1 MSKENP
7 DFLIAA
13 NLAHE
18 IQNPVQA
25 ILGLCETNLPTLNS
39 PESAQVLQKIKNC
52 AEELSNLVQDVLEF
66 AQFQQGQGKL
76 SLIAFDPVSA
86 FHETLAYLYPKA
98 RAKGIELL
106 GFTPADAPEQV
117 MGDKIKFKRILTNLL
132 HNAVKFTAKGTIH
145 ASLNFRESATGY
157 RVEMKVKDTGIGI
170 AQQRLAF
177 LFQPFTQAEPNTA
190 ECYGGSGLGLAM
202 VQSLARAM
210 GGDVLVESDIGK
222 GTCFTVN
229 LNCAFVHSLHA
240 TTPKTLK
247 AKKILLQCSCP
258 HLQPWLSQSLQFW
271 GAKVVTAN
279 STEEVE
285 KINGNENFD
294 YLIIDI
300 PADTSPQLPQ
310 TSSTSI
316 ILLTDF
322 DYPFHGYRVAP
333 KPLNLQT
340 LRNLLEDK
348 KQSTEVMPSLLKPK
362 EKTERALRIL
372 VAEDNEVNREVI
384 SLQLKRA
391 GHEVSATVDGVA
403 ALELWRIKEFDLVIL
418 DLQMPLI
425 GGIEV
430 ATAIRREEKRL
441 KRKPIPLIALTGMNE
456 PGQRANC
463 KKAGLE
469 TYLVKPLRGADLVKK
484 IKVVSQSNELPD
496 NIDEF
501 TKNLRLADEQE
512 AEDLKCAA
520 RVFLKYS
527 HSFIEKLQTA
537 LAKNDPK
544 DIRFQAHAVSGM
556 LGMMGCTRLVNLAG
570 QIEHKPRDPQT
581 IKRTKQLIDGLR
593 RLEELLRSL
602 GDLTADGQT

>member
-25 ILGLCETNLPTLNS
+25 ILGLCETNLPMQNS
-39 PESAQVLQKIKNC
+39 PESAQVLQKIQNC

-66 AQFQQGQGKL
+66 ARFQQGQSKL
-76 SLIAFDPVSA
+76 SLISFDPVSA
-86 FHETLAYLYPKA
+86 LHETLASLYPKA

-106 GFTPADAPEQV
+106 ALTPADAPEQIR
-117 MGDKIKFKRILTNLL
+117 GDKIKFKRILTNLVQ
-132 HNAVKFTAKGTIH
+132 NAVKFTGKGTIQ
-145 ASLNFRESATGY
+145 ASLDFQKSATSY
-157 RVEMKVKDTGIGI
+157 HVEMKVKDTGIGI
-170 AQQRLAF
+170 PQQRLPF
-177 LFQPFTQAEPNTA
+177 LFQPFTQAETNTA
-190 ECYGGSGLGLAM
+190 EYYGGSGLGLAM

-210 GGDVLVESDIGK
+210 GGEVHVESDIGK
-222 GTCFTVN
+222 GSCFTVK
-229 LNCAFVHSLHA
+229 LNCASVRPLH
-240 TTPKTLK
+240 TTSPKILK

-258 HLQPWLSQSLQFW
+258 HLQPWLIQSLQFW
-271 GAKVVTAN
+271 GAKVITAP
-279 STEEVE
+279 STEEIN
-285 KINGNENFD
+285 KIIGNENFD

-300 PADTSPQLPQ
+300 PVDTSPQLPQ
-310 TSSTSI
+310 CNSTPT

-322 DYPFHGYRVAP
+322 DYPFHGYQVAP
-333 KPLNLQT
+333 KPVNLQT
-340 LRNLLEDK
+340 LRHLFEDK
-348 KQSTEVMPSLLKPK
+348 KPHTEATPSLVKPK
-362 EKTERALRIL
+362 EKTDRSLRIL

-391 GHEVSATVDGVA
+391 GHDVSVAVDGVA
-403 ALELWRIKEFDLVIL
+403 TLELWRIKEFDLVIL
-418 DLQMPLI
+418 DLQMPLL

-430 ATAIRREEKRL
+430 ATTIRREEKRL
-441 KRKPIPLIALTGMNE
+441 KRKPIPLIALTGINE
-456 PGQRANC
+456 SGQRAHC

-469 TYLVKPLRGADLVKK
+469 TYLVKPLRGSDLIEK
-484 IKVVSQSNELPD
+484 IKVVSQSNDLPD

-556 LGMMGCTRLVNLAG
+556 LGMMGCTKLVHLAG
-570 QIEHKPRDPQT
+570 QIDRKPRDPQA
-581 IKRTKQLIDGLR
+581 IKRTKQLIDGLQ
-593 RLEELLRSL
+593 RLEEALRSS

>member
-66 AQFQQGQGKL
+66 AQFQKGQGKL

-86 FHETLAYLYPKA
+86 FHETLASLYPKA

-170 AQQRLAF
+170 PQQRLAF

-210 GGDVLVESDIGK
+210 EGDVLVESDIGK

-229 LNCAFVHSLHA
+229 LNCAFVHPLHA

-271 GAKVVTAN
+271 GAKVVTAK

-310 TSSTSI
+310 TSSSSI

-333 KPLNLQT
+333 KPVNLQT

-348 KQSTEVMPSLLKPK
+348 KRSKEVTPSLVKPK

-391 GHEVSATVDGVA
+391 GHEVSATVDGMA
-403 ALELWRIKEFDLVIL
+403 ALELWRIKEFDLAIL

-430 ATAIRREEKRL
+430 ATTIRREEKRL

-469 TYLVKPLRGADLVKK
+469 TYLVKPLRGADLVEK

-556 LGMMGCTRLVNLAG
+556 LGMMGCTRLVHLAG
-570 QIEHKPRDPQT
+570 QIERKPRDPQA
-581 IKRTKQLIDGLR
+581 IKRTKQLIDGLQ
-593 RLEELLRSL
+593 RLEESLRSS